1 VQVLKGDAD
10 QLLQRL
16 KAEGT
21 ASPADLFI
29 TADVARLW
37 KARQEGLLRAVSS
50 KELDKIPAHLR
61 DAEGYW
67 FGLTKRAR
75 VFAYDK
81 TAAKEFLPA
90 TYADL
95 ANTALK
101 GKLLVRSSGNVY
113 NVSLLAGLLGSHGP
127 EATQQ
132 IADGIARN
140 LARAPSGGDRDQ
152 MKAIVAGQGTVA
164 ITNTYY
170 LGQLITSADAA
181 ERAVGERMA
190 VIFPDQNG
198 KGTHINV
205 SGAGIAVHSPNPKAA
220 QALLEFLV
228 TPAAQKQFAEGNFE
242 YPVIPGVAL
251 HPVVAAW
258 GTFKEDTQSLVT
270 LGKNSA
276 AALSV
281 ADKAGWK

>member
-258 GTFKEDTQSLVT
+258 GTFKEDTQSLVN